1 MPHQTLPCAV
11 KKFLSFLFL
20 LAIFASAQAKIPH
33 LRFFHFGV
41 GANAGTNGLG
51 LDASIGLGRF
61 VQVRAGYTFGHPMA
75 FERNVGVYD
84 EASAIVNA
92 MNINNPDFSARD
104 YSSDVKVRFKPH
116 LNTAHALVDIYPLGR
131 FHITAGA
138 YFGQQTIVELTSSD
152 PIMKTMGYDNL
163 CIMAYNEIYPGLNIQ
178 PIGLEVG
185 GHVFAPDAT
194 GNLRGEMRVQKVR
207 PYVGI
212 GWGRAVPRR
221 SRIGCSFDLG
231 VQYWGKPEYYCNG
244 EPVLTNGE
252 SESGLWKT
260 LGRSPVYPVV
270 TLRLCGRLL

>member
-1 MPHQTLPCAV
+1 M
-11 KKFLSFLFL
+11 KKLLSLLLL
-20 LAIFASAQAKIPH
+20 LAIFASAQAKTPH
-33 LRFFHFGV
+33 LRFFHFGI

-104 YSSDVKVRFKPH
+104 YSSDVKARFKPH

-131 FHITAGA
+131 FHFTVGA
-138 YFGQQTIVELTSSD
+138 YFGQHSIVELTCSD
-152 PIMKTMGYDNL
+152 PITKTMGYDNL
-163 CIMAYNEIYPGLNIQ
+163 YIMAYNEIYPGLNIQ
-178 PIGLEVG
+178 PIGLELD

-194 GNLRGEMRVQKVR
+194 GNLYGEMRVQKVR

-221 SRIGCSFDLG
+221 SRIGFSLDLG

-252 SESGLWKT
+252 SESGLWST